1 MQKIFILLFT
11 FLLVPVVA
19 SSEIKQLTTRLDFR
33 DTPETTD
40 QLDQYGYKWDKENL
54 TLTLKG
60 LNMLI
65 EPIENNYNNSAITLP
80 DKAIVKLIGENT
92 ITHNGNF
99 PEQNYPY
106 SSIRQLFADNTL
118 NITGENNGS
127 LILKGNATNASNAGY
142 LIESSYIN
150 ISNVTIIAKEGLS
163 YKNAIHSYKSM
174 QINDSKITIDDCGET
189 AFYGNDANKASTI
202 KNSTIK
208 VLKSGKAAI
217 RMNYGDLAIENS
229 SIEIGETTQSSHAIS
244 ANKITISNNS
254 KVTVDKAGY
263 TGIYATKDISINNC
277 DITINKTGYAGLF
290 AGENISISN
299 GSMVAIKEKT
309 PHHAVVVKA
318 GNDQAGTITVDGS
331 TLLINDSELGGITV
345 RTNNASNKIT
355 VSNSYIDVHCSSST
369 YKCFNVNDGQESK
382 PTITNSF
389 VWEKDGDVDA
399 KKTGTIYGEYTLNE
413 DLTIQQDEVLVI
425 SQNAQLTT
433 NHALTNNGEMQI
445 RENSTFKGNGTFIEN
460 NEGTQIVETLTE
472 DMISVPQ
479 DLKYTGE
486 DLSTVANSA
495 INLSMSILGET
506 VPLEAND
513 WKSTIEPT
521 EVKNA
526 GTYTIKYTKEEK
538 TVSKT
543 FEVAKADKAEFA
555 TPELA
560 GSVTYGVQLSTID
573 LPEGWKWEKETDIP
587 TVTNSGYSA
596 IYTVKDYNNYNWT
609 KIEGYQEDKQEVT
622 RNITVSVT
630 KATGD
635 AATDYTEPS
644 GLSAIYGQTL
654 ADVRLPEGWTWD
666 APETSVGNVIT
677 NPNSFVATFTP
688 DDLGNYE
695 VFKKELLVTVN
706 KADLSVTDFQF
717 EAPNPEELVYDGN
730 KKAASITTSLIDNDK
745 ITIKYKENASDNIT
759 SEIPTEAGTYTVIID
774 VAESDNY
781 NKVTDMTNEDWTF
794 TIIPV
799 YTITIDPSITN
810 GTIKADKETAQAGE
824 TVTLT
829 VSPATNHQL
838 STLSYSWTE
847 GSVIL
852 TETTII
858 MPAGNITVTATFS
871 AIPVTPPVPTYY
883 TVTLPAIEGVTTDPA
898 AGSYEIESWDSFG
911 FFLTLA
917 EGYQKDSQPVVT
929 ADGKTLVPRISDGK
943 YIITNV
949 INDTDIEITGII
961 KDIAT
966 SNELLP
972 SGFHITTSKGLLLV
986 TVPYATSLYLNEISG
1001 RLILTRLLSPGDNRF
1016 EGLAAGVYILTIDG
1030 RPGQKVLL
1038 K

>member
-1 MQKIFILLFT
+1 
-11 FLLVPVVA
+11 
-19 SSEIKQLTTRLDFR
+19 
-33 DTPETTD
+33 
-40 QLDQYGYKWDKENL
+40 
-54 TLTLKG
+54 
-60 LNMLI
+60 
-65 EPIENNYNNSAITLP
+65 
-80 DKAIVKLIGENT
+80 
-92 ITHNGNF
+92 
-99 PEQNYPY
+99 
-106 SSIRQLFADNTL
+106 
-118 NITGENNGS
+118 
-127 LILKGNATNASNAGY
+127 
-142 LIESSYIN
+142 
-150 ISNVTIIAKEGLS
+150 
-163 YKNAIHSYKSM
+163 
-174 QINDSKITIDDCGET
+174 
-189 AFYGNDANKASTI
+189 
-202 KNSTIK
+202 
-208 VLKSGKAAI
+208 
-217 RMNYGDLAIENS
+217 
-229 SIEIGETTQSSHAIS
+229 
-244 ANKITISNNS
+244 
-254 KVTVDKAGY
+254 
-263 TGIYATKDISINNC
+263 
-277 DITINKTGYAGLF
+277 
-290 AGENISISN
+290 
-299 GSMVAIKEKT
+299 
-309 PHHAVVVKA
+309 
-318 GNDQAGTITVDGS
+318 
-331 TLLINDSELGGITV
+331 
-345 RTNNASNKIT
+345 
-355 VSNSYIDVHCSSST
+355 
-369 YKCFNVNDGQESK
+369 
-382 PTITNSF
+382 
-389 VWEKDGDVDA
+389 
-399 KKTGTIYGEYTLNE
+399 
-413 DLTIQQDEVLVI
+413 
-425 SQNAQLTT
+425 
-433 NHALTNNGEMQI
+433 
-445 RENSTFKGNGTFIEN
+445 
-460 NEGTQIVETLTE
+460 
-472 DMISVPQ
+472 
-479 DLKYTGE
+479 
-486 DLSTVANSA
+486 
-495 INLSMSILGET
+495 MSILGET

-543 FEVAKADKAEFA
+543 FEVAKADKAEFT

-654 ADVRLPEGWTWD
+654 ADVRLPEGWIWD

-759 SEIPTEAGTYTVIID
+759 SEAPTEAGTYTVIID

-871 AIPVTPPVPTYY
+871 AIPVTPPIPTYY

-898 AGSYEIESWDSFG
+898 AGSYEIESWDSFS

-966 SNELLP
+966 SNEPLP
-972 SGFHITTSKGLLLV
+972 SGFHITTSEGLLLV
-986 TVPYATSLYLNEISG
+986 TVPYATRLYLNEISG
-1001 RLILTRLLSPGDNRF
+1001 RMILTRLLSPGDNRF

>member
-11 FLLVPVVA
+11 FLLIPVMA
-19 SSEIKQLTTRLDFR
+19 SSEIEQLTTRLDFR
-33 DTPETTD
+33 DTETTD

-60 LNMLI
+60 LNILI
-65 EPIENNYNNSAITLP
+65 EPIENNNNNSAITLP

-106 SSIRQLFADNTL
+106 SSIRQLFTNNTL

-142 LIESSYIN
+142 LIESDYIN
-150 ISNVTIIAKEGLS
+150 ISNVTITAKEGLS

-174 QINDSKITIDDCGET
+174 QINDSKITIEDCGET

-217 RMNYGDLAIENS
+217 RMNYGDLTIENS
-229 SIEIGETTQSSHAIS
+229 SIEIGETARSSHAIS

-299 GSMVAIKEKT
+299 ESMVAIKEKT

-318 GNDQAGTITVDGS
+318 ENDQAGTITVDGS

-345 RTNNASNKIT
+345 QTNNASNKIT

-445 RENSTFKGNGTFIEN
+445 RENSTFKGSGTFIEN

-486 DLSTVANSA
+486 DLSTVTNSA
-495 INLSMSILGET
+495 ISLSMSILGET
-506 VPLEAND
+506 VPLEANG
-513 WKSTIEPT
+513 WKSTI
-521 EVKNA
+521 
-526 GTYTIKYTKEEK
+526 
-538 TVSKT
+538 
-543 FEVAKADKAEFA
+543 
-555 TPELA
+555 
-560 GSVTYGVQLSTID
+560 
-573 LPEGWKWEKETDIP
+573 
-587 TVTNSGYSA
+587 
-596 IYTVKDYNNYNWT
+596 
-609 KIEGYQEDKQEVT
+609 
-622 RNITVSVT
+622 
-630 KATGD
+630 
-635 AATDYTEPS
+635 
-644 GLSAIYGQTL
+644 
-654 ADVRLPEGWTWD
+654 
-666 APETSVGNVIT
+666 
-677 NPNSFVATFTP
+677 
-688 DDLGNYE
+688 
-695 VFKKELLVTVN
+695 
-706 KADLSVTDFQF
+706 
-717 EAPNPEELVYDGN
+717 
-730 KKAASITTSLIDNDK
+730 
-745 ITIKYKENASDNIT
+745 
-759 SEIPTEAGTYTVIID
+759 
-774 VAESDNY
+774 
-781 NKVTDMTNEDWTF
+781 
-794 TIIPV
+794 
-799 YTITIDPSITN
+799 
-810 GTIKADKETAQAGE
+810 
-824 TVTLT
+824 
-829 VSPATNHQL
+829 
-838 STLSYSWTE
+838 
-847 GSVIL
+847 
-852 TETTII
+852 
-858 MPAGNITVTATFS
+858 
-871 AIPVTPPVPTYY
+871 
-883 TVTLPAIEGVTTDPA
+883 
-898 AGSYEIESWDSFG
+898 
-911 FFLTLA
+911 
-917 EGYQKDSQPVVT
+917 
-929 ADGKTLVPRISDGK
+929 
-943 YIITNV
+943 
-949 INDTDIEITGII
+949 
-961 KDIAT
+961 
-966 SNELLP
+966 
-972 SGFHITTSKGLLLV
+972 
-986 TVPYATSLYLNEISG
+986 
-1001 RLILTRLLSPGDNRF
+1001 
-1016 EGLAAGVYILTIDG
+1016 
-1030 RPGQKVLL
+1030 
-1038 K
+1038 